1 MPYTNIFTKQ
11 RIIVFSFCIYITW
24 PSAGHVPSVPEMFAK
39 VGKGA
44 GRLDGV
50 SGAAGDTVCRIW
62 QPTLGALALTLSE
75 MGSTEDFEQRR
86 KMTSVKRIPLAVP

>member
-1 MPYTNIFTKQ
+1 MPGTFTERQ
-11 RIIVFSFCIYITW
+11 EGQCCWR
-24 PSAGHVPSVPEMFAK
+24 E

-50 SGAAGDTVCRIW
+50 SGAAGDMVCRIW
-62 QPTLGALALTLSE
+62 HPTLGALALTLSE